1 MEWILC
7 RVVVS
12 SCWVT
17 HNIVPHISL
26 HDQPYHMTM
35 KKYEDFEENDSFSAP
50 TAEIRD
56 SNMVL

>member
-12 SCWVT
+12 SCLPT

-26 HDQPYHMTM
+26 HDKPYHKTM
-35 KKYEDFEENDSFSAP
+35 MKYEEFEG
-50 TAEIRD
+50 
-56 SNMVL
+56 MVISLLSPRKFAI